1 MEEFDL
7 LMFDLDGTLLDTKED
22 LARSVNLC
30 LKELGLPEKEPS
42 LVYGYIGDGVRK
54 LIGKAIGFESGQEF
68 ENAIQVF
75 RKHYMEHL
83 LDTTRFYPGMEAV
96 LKHFKNKLLAV
107 VTNKP
112 ADYTARII
120 DGLGI
125 RDHFSLIIGSVPG
138 GKLKPD
144 PQMLSDVIEDV
155 EVSPKR
161 ALMVGDGVN
170 DIIAARSAG
179 AKSCAVGYGLTLP
192 DRLKEAS
199 PDYFCNDIMNLIGMI
214 K

>member
-30 LKELGLPEKEPS
+30 LKELGFPEKDHQAI
-42 LVYGYIGDGVRK
+42 YGYIGDGVRK
-54 LIGKAIGFESGQEF
+54 LLGKAIGIESGPVF
-68 ENAIQVF
+68 ENAIHVF
-75 RKHYMEHL
+75 RKHYMDHL
-83 LDTTRFYPGMEAV
+83 LDTTRFYPGMEKV
-96 LKHFKNKLLAV
+96 LEHFKHKLLAV

-112 ADYTARII
+112 ADYTSRII

-125 RDHFSLIIGSVPG
+125 RNHFSLISGSVPG

-144 PQMLSDVIEDV
+144 PQMLSDVMDDLEI
-155 EVSPKR
+155 SPNR

-170 DIIAARSAG
+170 DILAARSAG

-192 DRLKEAS
+192 ERLKEAS
-199 PDYFCNDIMNLIGMI
+199 PDYFCNDILSLIGLI